1 MANEYFCVF
10 CGEKLGMF
18 NSASFACAD
27 VYQPCCK
34 NCAKELKELSEEEQC
49 RRALQRGCA
58 QQPEKIEQR
67 IELITTA
74 EDHSVLRTLLR
85 AI

>member
-10 CGEKLGMF
+10 FGEQFGMF

-27 VYQPCCK
+27 VCQPCCK
-34 NCAKELKELSEEEQC
+34 NCAKALKELSEEEQC

-58 QQPEKIEQR
+58 QQPEKIDKD
-67 IELITTA
+67 TA
-74 EDHSVLRTLLR
+74 L
-85 AI
+85 